1 MFIQGHGIQPFYT
14 EIMMTKIIVITI
26 IIIIMMMMMMMM
38 MIDTDFENNL
48 RRKNSVNIELK
59 T

>member
-1 MFIQGHGIQPFYT
+1 
-14 EIMMTKIIVITI
+14 
-26 IIIIMMMMMMMM
+26 MM

-59 T
+59 TWGTFSVLS